1 MRSTAMGT
9 LALLLLLP
17 LLLAGWFWLMQ
28 PRMVFFPLR
37 ELAATP
43 RDWGMSYQDVSLR
56 TRDGV
61 QLHGWYIPHA
71 TASHT
76 LLFLHGNAGNI
87 SHRGDSLRIFHRLG
101 LNVLILDYRGYGRSE
116 GRPSEAGL
124 YRDAAAGWRYLLDE
138 RGLAPGQVVLFGR
151 SLGAVVAAWL
161 AADVDATERP
171 AVLIMESG
179 FSSAADVARDAY
191 PLLHRLVPLR
201 YRFDATAHV
210 RRVHCPVLVL
220 HSADDEIIPYALGEK
235 IYSAANPPKRL
246 WRMQGDHNGAFLL
259 SQPDYEQALAAFL
272 STVTDAD

>member
-1 MRSTAMGT
+1 VST

-28 PRMVFFPLR
+28 PRMVFFPVR

-43 RDWGMSYQDVSLR
+43 QDWGMPYQDVSLR
-56 TRDGV
+56 TRDGI

-71 TASHT
+71 GASHT

-124 YRDAAAGWRYLLDE
+124 YQDAEAGWRYLMDE

-161 AADVDATERP
+161 AARLEGSDGP
-171 AVLIMESG
+171 AALIMESG

-191 PLLHRLVPLR
+191 PLLHWLVPLR
-201 YRFDATAHV
+201 YRFDATAQLRKV
-210 RRVHCPVLVL
+210 RCPVLVL
-220 HSADDEIIPYALGEK
+220 HSVEDEIIPFALGDK
-235 IYSAANPPKRL
+235 LYSAANPPKRL
-246 WRMQGDHNGAFLL
+246 WRMQGDHNGGFLL
-259 SQPDYEQALAAFL
+259 SQPEYEHALAAFL
-272 STVTDAD
+272 SEIDAD